1 MTTAIRKPMD
11 GMSSG
16 IMLLLCFIWA
26 MQQIVLKATAA
37 DFAPVFQIAVRNTIG
52 GFLVF
57 LFILIFEKTSKQA
70 ALKLWRPGL
79 AVGCLFA
86 LEFLLVGE
94 SLRFT
99 TASHV
104 VVLLYTAPIF
114 AALGL
119 HIYLADE
126 RLSMLQ
132 WLGVAIAFGGVA
144 IAFLIRETN
153 QQSDTISLWG
163 DFLALMAGMAWGA
176 TTVIVRVTPMSELP
190 ASHTLLYQLSI
201 GAILLF
207 IATIILGQTEF
218 TMTPMVWISL
228 SFQSIFVGFISY
240 LTWFW
245 LLRKYLASRLGV
257 FSFLTPIMGVILG
270 AWLLNEPIGSGFLIG
285 TALVII
291 GVIMISGY
299 GWYMSIIKKD

>member
-1 MTTAIRKPMD
+1 MD
-11 GMSSG
+11 GMATS
-16 IMLLLCFIWA
+16 IMLVLCFIWA

-37 DFAPVFQIAVRNTIG
+37 DFAPVFQIAVRNAIG
-52 GFLVF
+52 GLFVF
-57 LFILIFEKTSKQA
+57 IFILLFDKTTKAA

-79 AVGCLFA
+79 AVGSLFA

-119 HIYLADE
+119 HIYLPDE
-126 RLSMLQ
+126 RLNRIQ
-132 WLGVAIAFGGVA
+132 WLGIAIAFGGVV
-144 IAFLIRETN
+144 IAFMIRDANTP
-153 QQSDTISLWG
+153 DATVSLWG
-163 DFLALMAGMAWGA
+163 DFLALLGGAAWGG

-190 ASHTLLYQLSI
+190 ASHTLLYQLTI

-207 IATIILGQTEF
+207 IATVLLGQTEF
-218 TMTPMVWISL
+218 KMTTMVWISL
-228 SFQSIFVGFISY
+228 SFQSIFVAFISY

-257 FSFLTPIMGVILG
+257 FSFLTPIVGVILG
-270 AWLLNEPIGSGFLIG
+270 AYLLDEPIGSGFILG
-285 TALVII
+285 TIMVIV
-291 GVIMISGY
+291 GVVMISGY
-299 GWYMSIIKKD
+299 GWYSSWLKNKP